1 MKKRVIAALAAL
13 VLLAAAA
20 LCVLRPWEPKL
31 YEPKGGT
38 TGDEALDAQVLEL
51 LQELCGPGA
60 AAEENLGAVYDWIAA
75 EIAYRPGTADTSGGF
90 TDELTAEL
98 AGELLRKR
106 RGNCDG
112 EAALTAVLLRRMGY
126 ECRIVTG
133 QFLREDGAW
142 VDHAWVIARVDG
154 AEYHFDPLYGHFYA
168 ENPRDFFLCPD
179 AAMEATHRW
188 AQ

>member
-1 MKKRVIAALAAL
+1 MKRRAIAALAAL
-13 VLLAAAA
+13 AFLAAA
-20 LCVLRPWEPKL
+20 LCVLRPWEPRL
-31 YEPKGGT
+31 YEPKGEA

-51 LQELCGPGA
+51 LEELCAPRA
-60 AAEENLGAVYDWIAA
+60 QETKNLGAVYDWIAS

-126 ECRIVTG
+126 ESRIVTG

-154 AEYHFDPLYGHFYA
+154 ADCHFDPLYGHFYA
-168 ENPRDFFLCPD
+168 ENPRDYFLCPD

-188 AQ
+188 AR